1 MHDNKQSDEHKVSQS
16 NRETETA
23 AEDTVS
29 HAGEL
34 ARSGDTEGLSQLIE
48 TGLTIDATN
57 DRGDSLL
64 LLACYY
70 GREDCVR
77 LLLQHG
83 ASVDQA
89 NHKGQRPLTGASFKG
104 YLGVV
109 KQLIAA
115 GARLEEE
122 DDSIKT
128 PLMYAASFEHVAIV
142 ENLIEAGAD
151 INATTADGKT
161 ALDLARDN
169 LAHSVVAILA
179 PDDKDA
185 RQKADYDW
193 TRM

>member
-1 MHDNKQSDEHKVSQS
+1 MSNSNPEAESATEDNIA
-16 NRETETA
+16 R
-23 AEDTVS
+23 
-29 HAGEL
+29 AGEL
-34 ARSGDTEGLSQLIE
+34 ARGGDTERLAQLLQ
-48 TGLTIDATN
+48 TGLAVDATN
-57 DRGDSLL
+57 ERGDSLL

-70 GREDCVR
+70 GREDCVT
-77 LLLQHG
+77 LLLKHG
-83 ASVDQA
+83 ASVDLA

-109 KQLIAA
+109 KQLISA
-115 GARLEEE
+115 GARLEED

-128 PLMYAASFEHVAIV
+128 PLMYAASFEHGAVV
-142 ENLIEAGAD
+142 KQLIEAGAD

-185 RQKADYDW
+185 RLKADYDW
-193 TRM
+193 TKM